1 MSPLDINIKIQMM
14 LDSIKE
20 TKKQLIRD
28 DIRPNRRKD
37 LEDYLTIVK
46 GDLRQMYYDLFKIIK
61 N

>member
-37 LEDYLTIVK
+37 LED
-46 GDLRQMYYDLFKIIK
+46 
-61 N
+61 

>member
-46 GDLRQMYYDLFKIIK
+46 EDLRQMYYDLFKIIK